1 VSEGARLRLFEAV
14 GIEVESMIVDGTTL
28 DVRPVADAVLEEEGG
43 AFDDV
48 ERGAVAWSNELVLH
62 VLEMKTNGPAR
73 TFAGLAAA
81 FEESVARLH
90 AILAPRGAR
99 LLGTGMHPWMDPG
112 REKRLWPHGNGEV
125 YAAFD
130 RIFDCRGHGWSNL
143 QSVHLNLPFADDAE
157 FGRLHAAVRVLLP
170 VLPAL
175 AASSPAADGRLT
187 GMMDTRLEHYRLN
200 SRRVP
205 SVTGAVVPERV
216 FTRGEYEERI
226 LGRIYADMAPLD
238 RDGIL
243 RHEWANARGA
253 IARFDRGAVEIRLL
267 DSQECPRADLAV
279 AAAVTGAVRALVE
292 ERLSPFA
299 EHSIPPEED
308 LAPILAACME
318 DGGRT
323 AIADRAYLRL
333 LGWEGPVPCT
343 GRDLWAHLAGAGFG
357 LVPGAEELRP
367 TLDEVLRR
375 GTLAER
381 IASALGPGPGR
392 ADLERVYRRLADRMR
407 DGEVFSI

>member
-1 VSEGARLRLFEAV
+1 MSGGARLGLFEAV
-14 GIEVESMIVDGTTL
+14 GIEVESAIVDAATL
-28 DVRPVADAVLEEEGG
+28 DVRPLADEVLREEGG
-43 AFDDV
+43 SFDDV

-62 VLEMKTNGPAR
+62 CIEMKTNGPAR

-90 AILAPRGAR
+90 AILGPRGAR

-112 REKRLWPHGNGEV
+112 REKRLWPHGNGEI

-130 RIFDCRGHGWSNL
+130 RIFDCRGHGWANL
-143 QSVHLNLPFADDAE
+143 QSVHLNLPFADDAG

-187 GMMDTRLEHYRLN
+187 GLMDTRLEHYRLN

-205 SVTGAVVPERV
+205 SVTGLVVPERV
-216 FTRGEYEERI
+216 STRAEYEERI

-238 RDGIL
+238 PGGVLRD
-243 RHEWANARGA
+243 EWANARGA
-253 IARFDRGAVEIRLL
+253 IARFDRDAVEIRLL
-267 DSQECPRADLAV
+267 DAQECPRADLAV

-299 EHSIPPEED
+299 EHSLPPEEE
-308 LAPILAACME
+308 LAPILLACGK

-323 AIADRAYLRL
+323 AIADRGYLRL
-333 LGWEGPVPCT
+333 LGWKGPIPCT
-343 GRDLWAHLAGAGFG
+343 GRDLWGHLAGAGFG
-357 LVPGAEELRP
+357 LVPGAGELRP
-367 TLDEVLRR
+367 TLDAVLRN

-381 IASALGPGPGR
+381 IVAALGPAPGR
-392 ADLERVYRRLADRMR
+392 AGLERVYRRLADCMR
-407 DGEVFSI
+407 DGRVFES